1 IRDLLARLR
10 EDGLII
16 ESDTC
21 GWLPARDNAHL
32 EVRAILASVRG
43 PLPAEAAGA
52 TLLAPGERALT
63 DCYTGCTLDRL
74 IDLPD
79 DAAPPAPGI
88 ESRPAARPN
97 VRPRLGKA

>member
-1 IRDLLARLR
+1 EQAM
-10 EDGLII
+10 
-16 ESDTC
+16 SAS
-21 GWLPARDNAHL
+21 PA
-32 EVRAILASVRG
+32 SK
-43 PLPAEAAGA
+43 
-52 TLLAPGERALT
+52 APGERALT